1 MIIHL
6 QHNIQAETTSTGNL
20 VIRLNGADISESLS
34 NINDS
39 YIGGTVMLTR
49 NTNDTIVASFQSTIA
64 VEFSLSVGVLSAVT
78 RVPPQFN
85 GTLSG
90 LLGNFDGNAANDFM
104 YRNGTI
110 AIDSITD
117 REKHVVAQTCE
128 LHVIAL
134 VLPLKI
140 DFGNSLGQVSEEESL
155 FFYEDGQNV
164 STMSDPY
171 HRPIFLDE
179 IDNETLSEAAGICG
193 GVENVEC
200 LFDFSQTRNEELAQ
214 ATASTD
220 NKNNEIQ
227 QIVGMRVC
235 C

>member
-1 MIIHL
+1 
-6 QHNIQAETTSTGNL
+6 
-20 VIRLNGADISESLS
+20 
-34 NINDS
+34 
-39 YIGGTVMLTR
+39 MLTR
-49 NTNDTIVASFQSTIA
+49 NTNDTIVASFQSTVA

-128 LHVIAL
+128 LHVNVL

-140 DFGNSLGQVSEEESL
+140 DFVI
-155 FFYEDGQNV
+155 
-164 STMSDPY
+164 
-171 HRPIFLDE
+171 H
-179 IDNETLSEAAGICG
+179 
-193 GVENVEC
+193 
-200 LFDFSQTRNEELAQ
+200 
-214 ATASTD
+214 
-220 NKNNEIQ
+220 
-227 QIVGMRVC
+227 
-235 C
+235 